1 MREIRM
7 MFFIACRPFNTI
19 KNENFEYRIFHRARA
34 RKSLLVKL
42 LSRVTIQRRMIKSD
56 RRCYYRLII
65 TSSVRLWRKQKG
77 KKREKKKK
85 KGKEKTTRLLS
96 RDIVSK
102 VNPCE
107 ITTSV
112 RRRLKT
118 AKQLLP
124 WTRLRASE
132 ERLYSKGSRVF
143 PTLGQVG
150 EGGTQW
156 GALISGNN
164 RKITW
169 GVNACPPHETNW
181 RNKLPFFSRF
191 PLD

>member
-1 MREIRM
+1 MTKTKRE
-7 MFFIACRPFNTI
+7 
-19 KNENFEYRIFHRARA
+19 
-34 RKSLLVKL
+34 
-42 LSRVTIQRRMIKSD
+42 
-56 RRCYYRLII
+56 
-65 TSSVRLWRKQKG
+65 G
-77 KKREKKKK
+77 KKRKEQKKKK
-85 KGKEKTTRLLS
+85 KEKTTRLLS

-124 WTRLRASE
+124 WTRLRTSE

-143 PTLGQVG
+143 PTLGK
-150 EGGTQW
+150 GGGGGAQW

-169 GVNACPPHETNW
+169 GVNACPPHETN
-181 RNKLPFFSRF
+181 
-191 PLD
+191 